1 MRRKNKIRLRNV
13 PAWLSAAVV
22 VGVVGTGTGDV
33 ARADEGEARNL
44 LKAMSDYMA
53 GETTISFNYDS
64 DLEVVTS
71 DLQKLKFASSGTV
84 SLSRPDKIRVTR
96 TGGFAD
102 VEMVFDGKQLTVL
115 GKNLNRYAQ
124 VDAGGTIDQ
133 LVDHLRIDLGVE
145 APGADL
151 LLSNVYDQ
159 LMEAVVDVKD
169 LGSGV
174 IGGVE
179 CNHLALRTTSVDW
192 EIWIAM
198 GDRPYPC
205 RYVVTSKLVA
215 QAPEYRLQISDWTT
229 GSEVAAD
236 DFSFS
241 NPGGATKVD
250 LSELQGVD
258 ELPDLAAEGGAQ

>member
-1 MRRKNKIRLRNV
+1 MRSKNKLRL
-13 PAWLSAAVV
+13 PAWVAVAAVV
-22 VGVVGTGTGDV
+22 IGIGTVTV
-33 ARADEGEARNL
+33 ATADEGEARAL

-53 GETTISFNYDS
+53 SQTTLSFKYDS

-71 DLQKLKFASSGTV
+71 DLQKLKYASSGTV
-84 SLSRPDKIRVTR
+84 SLTRPDKIRVTR

-124 VDAGGTIDQ
+124 VDAPGTIDQ
-133 LVDHLRIDLGVE
+133 LIDHLRVNLGVE

-151 LLSNVYDQ
+151 LLSNVHDQ
-159 LMEAVVDVKD
+159 LMDAVTDVKD

-179 CNHLALRTTSVDW
+179 CYHLAFRTASVDW
-192 EIWIAM
+192 EIWIAL
-198 GDRPYPC
+198 GEDPFPL

-215 QAPEYRLQISDWTT
+215 QAPEYRVQISDWKT
-229 GSEVAAD
+229 GEEVTAG
-236 DFSFS
+236 DFSFAS
-241 NPGGATKVD
+241 PEGAEKVD
-250 LSELQGVD
+250 VSELQGVD
-258 ELPDLAAEGGAQ
+258 ELPDLAADGGAQ